1 MQVKSFKD
9 KTEVDAWLFS
19 NPMSC
24 PGALHFSQLNDTVI
38 SYGLQTNS
46 TSLQW
51 RGKYQD
57 PTMSFQLPLQL
68 AAEREIARH
77 LIGGIKIKL
86 FRVDFFFF
94 FNFSSI

>member
-1 MQVKSFKD
+1 MQVKSFKN

-19 NPMSC
+19 NPMTC

-77 LIGGIKIKL
+77 LIGGIKIIQNL
-86 FRVDFFFF
+86 FIYLFIL
-94 FNFSSI
+94 NFVCL